1 MAEYGIWLSWNNQQE
16 GFRIPINPARIE
28 LGDRG
33 KTQTYDVVGLGEV
46 SVLKG
51 RQLTEFAWSSEFPGQ
66 RYPWVVTDV
75 LPPSPFDYVAMLL
88 RWWDTKRP
96 IRFVFVGPTFEINE
110 AVSIEDFRWS
120 ESAGA
125 EGDIAYTIRLKRYQF
140 FAAQRVVPVQPAAAA
155 QVDSPAPV
163 QLAKQPPARPDER
176 VPPATYT
183 LAPGDTLW
191 MVAQRVLGDGSR
203 WREIQELNG
212 ISDAEVKRLPV
223 GLVLRLPG
231 GVAVG

>member
-16 GFRIPINPARIE
+16 GFRIPINPTRIE

-33 KTQTYDVVGLGEV
+33 KMQTYDVVGLGEV

-51 RQLTEFAWSSEFPGQ
+51 RQLTEFAWSGEFPGQ
-66 RYPWVVTDV
+66 RYPWVVSDV
-75 LPPSPFDYVAMLL
+75 LLPPYEYVRYLL

-96 IRFVFVGPTFEINE
+96 IRFVFTGQAFDINE
-110 AVSIEDFRWS
+110 AVSIEEFRWQ

-125 EGDIAYTIRLKRYQF
+125 EGDIAYTIRLKKYQF
-140 FAAQRVVPVQPAAAA
+140 YAAQRVVPVQTGATGSTGA
-155 QVDSPAPV
+155 SEV
-163 QLAKQPPARPDER
+163 QLVKQPPARPDER
-176 VPPATYT
+176 VTPATYT

-191 MVAQRVLGDGSR
+191 SVAQRFLGDGSR
-203 WREIQELNG
+203 WREIQQLNG